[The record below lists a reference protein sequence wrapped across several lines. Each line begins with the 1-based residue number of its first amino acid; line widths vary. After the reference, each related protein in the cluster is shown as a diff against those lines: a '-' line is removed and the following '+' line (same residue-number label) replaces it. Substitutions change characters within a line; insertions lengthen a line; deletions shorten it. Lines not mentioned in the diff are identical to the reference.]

1 MKRPREKTIYMAVFS
16 ALLLVLY
23 LLLVLCATVP
33 NAAILKNLRKSGRF
47 FVNADNYAFTE
58 DGAYQN
64 ITDNYADQIWAN
76 IGWYMGFENPFRS
89 VLDTKYYDGEKY
101 PVTAGLYLAVT
112 EEQEA
117 NTSYTR
123 YCHGTAGLIRVLH
136 LFTDIHG
143 IRRIGMLCLILL
155 ILRTLRDLIIRGHWD
170 FGICLLAS
178 LLWVQVWN
186 LRLSVEYLPSFLI
199 CFGLCPA
206 FLRWEKRGDFFLNL
220 LAVISGTL
228 TAFFDF
234 LTTETVTIL
243 LPLILVIAIRSRECR
258 LGSPQKVM
266 KMLLSCGICW
276 VLAYL
281 GTFVVKW
288 AAVSLVTGENHFLAA
303 MESVDQRV
311 SGVVREGD
319 FNRAPGMLM
328 AIAANLTVLFEGTSR
343 IEYRQVLVYLMAI
356 AIMIAVVYR
365 LYRVQQKLRPG
376 TFFILMLGALVLLR
390 FGFLANHSYLHSFFT
405 YRALV
410 STILAVLSALAINL
424 RPVKKGR
431 GRSAWN

>member
-1 MKRPREKTIYMAVFS
+1 MKRYGPYILYGAVFS
-16 ALLLVLY
+16 GLLLLLY
-23 LLLVLCATVP
+23 LLLVFSAAIP
-33 NAAILKNLRKSGRF
+33 NSAILKQMVKSAVYISNEKPYVF
-47 FVNADNYAFTE
+47 SE
-58 DGAYQN
+58 DGQFQN
-64 ITDNYADQIWAN
+64 ITDNLADQMWLN
-76 IGWYMGFENPFRS
+76 IGWHMGSGSPFLS
-89 VLDTKYYDGEKY
+89 VLDTQYYDDLERG
-101 PVTAGLYLAVT
+101 PHMGLFLSVTRGY
-112 EEQEA
+112 EA
-117 NTSYTR
+117 NTDYTR
-123 YCHGTAGLIRVLH
+123 YWHGTAGLIRILH
-136 LFTDIHG
+136 QFTDLHG
-143 IRRIGMLCLILL
+143 IKIIGMLCLVLL
-155 ILRTLRDLIIRGHWD
+155 ILRTLHVLIAEGHWD
-170 FGICLLAS
+170 LGLCLLTS

-186 LRLSVEYLPSFLI
+186 LRLSVEYLPCFLI
-199 CFGLCPA
+199 CFALCPA
-206 FLRWEKRGDFFLNL
+206 FLRLERRGDFFLNL

-311 SGVVREGD
+311 GGVVREGD

-376 TFFILMLGALVLLR
+376 TFFILMLGSLVLLR

>member
-1 MKRPREKTIYMAVFS
+1 MKRYGPYILYGAVFS
-16 ALLLVLY
+16 GLLLLLY
-23 LLLVLCATVP
+23 LLLVFSAAIP
-33 NAAILKNLRKSGRF
+33 NSAILKQMVKSAVYISNEKPYVF
-47 FVNADNYAFTE
+47 SE
-58 DGAYQN
+58 DGQFQN
-64 ITDNYADQIWAN
+64 ITDNLADQMWLN
-76 IGWYMGFENPFRS
+76 IGWHMGSGSPFLS
-89 VLDTKYYDGEKY
+89 VLDTQYYDDLERG
-101 PVTAGLYLAVT
+101 PHMGLFLSVTRGY
-112 EEQEA
+112 EA
-117 NTSYTR
+117 NTDYTR
-123 YCHGTAGLIRVLH
+123 YWHGTAGLIRILH
-136 LFTDIHG
+136 QFTDLHG
-143 IRRIGMLCLILL
+143 IKIIGMLCLVLL
-155 ILRTLRDLIIRGHWD
+155 ILRTLHVLIAEGHWD
-170 FGICLLAS
+170 LGLCLLTS

-186 LRLSVEYLPSFLI
+186 LRLSVEYLPCFLI
-199 CFGLCPA
+199 CFALCPA
-206 FLRWEKRGDFFLNL
+206 FLRLERRGDFFLNL

-258 LGSPQKVM
+258 LGSPQKVV

-288 AAVSLVTGENHFLAA
+288 AAVSLATGENHFLAA

-311 SGVVREGD
+311 GGVVREGD

>member
-1 MKRPREKTIYMAVFS
+1 MKRYRPYILYGAVFS
-16 ALLLVLY
+16 GLLLLLY
-23 LLLVLCATVP
+23 LLLVFSAAIP
-33 NAAILKNLRKSGRF
+33 NSAILKQMVKSAVYISNEKPYVF
-47 FVNADNYAFTE
+47 SE
-58 DGAYQN
+58 DGQFQN
-64 ITDNYADQIWAN
+64 ITDNLADQMWLN
-76 IGWYMGFENPFRS
+76 IGWHMGSGSPFLS
-89 VLDTKYYDGEKY
+89 VLDTQYYDDLERG
-101 PVTAGLYLAVT
+101 PHMGLFLSVTRGY
-112 EEQEA
+112 EA
-117 NTSYTR
+117 NTDYTR
-123 YCHGTAGLIRVLH
+123 YWHGTAGLIRILH
-136 LFTDIHG
+136 QFTDLHG
-143 IRRIGMLCLILL
+143 IKIIGMLCLVLL
-155 ILRTLRDLIIRGHWD
+155 ILRTLHVLIAEGHWD
-170 FGICLLAS
+170 LGLCLLTS

-186 LRLSVEYLPSFLI
+186 LRLSVEYLPCFLI
-199 CFGLCPA
+199 CFALCPA
-206 FLRWEKRGDFFLNL
+206 FLRLERRGDFFLNL

-258 LGSPQKVM
+258 LGSPQKVV

-288 AAVSLVTGENHFLAA
+288 AAVSLATGENHFLAA
-303 MESVDQRV
+303 MKSVDQRV
-311 SGVVREGD
+311 SGVVKEGD

>member
-1 MKRPREKTIYMAVFS
+1 MKRPRKMIVYIAVFVT
-16 ALLLVLY
+16 LLLVMY
-23 LLLVLCATVP
+23 LLQVLWATVP
-33 NAAILKNLRKSGRF
+33 NDAIRKNMSKSGEYF
-47 FVNADNYAFTE
+47 LDEDLYAFAE
-58 DGAYQN
+58 DGVYQN
-64 ITDNYADQIWAN
+64 ITDNYADQIWTN
-76 IGWYMGFENPFRS
+76 IGWNLGFENPFRS
-89 VLDTKYYDGEKY
+89 VLDTKYYDGETY
-101 PVTAGLYLAVT
+101 PASAGLYLSLT
-112 EEQEA
+112 RDLDA
-117 NTSYTR
+117 NASYTR

-155 ILRTLRDLIIRGHWD
+155 ILRTLRELIIRGHWD
-170 FGICLLAS
+170 FGLCLLVS
-178 LLWVQVWN
+178 LLWVQFWN
-186 LRLSVEYLPSFLI
+186 LRLSVEYLPCFLI

-206 FLRWEKRGDFFLNL
+206 FLRLERRGDFFLNL
-220 LAVISGTL
+220 LAIVSGTL

-243 LPLILVIAIRSRECR
+243 LPLILVIATRSREYR

-266 KMLLSCGICW
+266 KMLLHCAICW

-311 SGVVREGD
+311 SGVVREGNL
-319 FNRAPGMLM
+319 NRAPGMLM

-343 IEYRQVLVYLMAI
+343 IEYRQVLVYLA
-356 AIMIAVVYR
+356 AVATLIIIVYR
-365 LYRVQQKLRPG
+365 LYRVRQKLRPG
-376 TFFILMLGALVLLR
+376 THFILMLGGVVLLR
-390 FGFLANHSYLHSFFT
+390 YGVLANHSYLHSFFT
-405 YRALV
+405 YRALA

-431 GRSAWN
+431 GRSSWN

>member
-1 MKRPREKTIYMAVFS
+1 MKRYGPYILYGAVFS
-16 ALLLVLY
+16 GLLLLLY
-23 LLLVLCATVP
+23 LLLVFSAAIP
-33 NAAILKNLRKSGRF
+33 NSAILKQMVKSAVYISNEKPYVF
-47 FVNADNYAFTE
+47 SE
-58 DGAYQN
+58 DGQFQN
-64 ITDNYADQIWAN
+64 ITDNLADQMWLN
-76 IGWYMGFENPFRS
+76 IGWHMGSGSPFLS
-89 VLDTKYYDGEKY
+89 VLDTQYYDDLERG
-101 PVTAGLYLAVT
+101 PHMGLFLSVTRGY
-112 EEQEA
+112 EA
-117 NTSYTR
+117 NTDYTR
-123 YCHGTAGLIRVLH
+123 YWHGTASLIRILH
-136 LFTDIHG
+136 QFTDLHG
-143 IRRIGMLCLILL
+143 IKIIGMLCLVLL
-155 ILRTLRDLIIRGHWD
+155 ILRTLHVLIAEGHWD
-170 FGICLLAS
+170 LGLCLLTS

-186 LRLSVEYLPSFLI
+186 LRLSVEYLPCFLI
-199 CFGLCPA
+199 CFALCPA
-206 FLRWEKRGDFFLNL
+206 FLRLERRGDFFLNL

-258 LGSPQKVM
+258 LGSPQKVV

-288 AAVSLVTGENHFLAA
+288 TAVSLVTGENHFLAA

-311 SGVVREGD
+311 GGVVREGD

>member
-1 MKRPREKTIYMAVFS
+1 
-16 ALLLVLY
+16 
-23 LLLVLCATVP
+23 
-33 NAAILKNLRKSGRF
+33 
-47 FVNADNYAFTE
+47 
-58 DGAYQN
+58 
-64 ITDNYADQIWAN
+64 
-76 IGWYMGFENPFRS
+76 
-89 VLDTKYYDGEKY
+89 
-101 PVTAGLYLAVT
+101 
-112 EEQEA
+112 
-117 NTSYTR
+117 
-123 YCHGTAGLIRVLH
+123 
-136 LFTDIHG
+136 
-143 IRRIGMLCLILL
+143 MLCLILL
-155 ILRTLRDLIIRGHWD
+155 ILRTLRELIIRGHWD
-170 FGICLLAS
+170 FGLCLLVS
-178 LLWVQVWN
+178 LLWVQFWN

-258 LGSPQKVM
+258 LGSPQKVV

-288 AAVSLVTGENHFLAA
+288 AAVSLASGENHFLAA

-311 SGVVREGD
+311 SGVVKEGD

>member
-1 MKRPREKTIYMAVFS
+1 MKRYGPYILYGAVFS
-16 ALLLVLY
+16 GLLLLLY
-23 LLLVLCATVP
+23 LLLVFSAAIP
-33 NAAILKNLRKSGRF
+33 NSAILKQMVKSAVYISNEKPYVF
-47 FVNADNYAFTE
+47 SE
-58 DGAYQN
+58 DGQFQN
-64 ITDNYADQIWAN
+64 ITDNLADQMWLN
-76 IGWYMGFENPFRS
+76 IGWHMGSGSPFLS
-89 VLDTKYYDGEKY
+89 VLDTQYYDDLERG
-101 PVTAGLYLAVT
+101 PHMGLFLSVTRGY
-112 EEQEA
+112 EA
-117 NTSYTR
+117 NTDYTR
-123 YCHGTAGLIRVLH
+123 YWHGTAGLIRILH
-136 LFTDIHG
+136 QFTDLHG
-143 IRRIGMLCLILL
+143 IKIIGMLCLALL
-155 ILRTLRDLIIRGHWD
+155 ILRTLHVLIAEGHWD
-170 FGICLLAS
+170 LGLCLLTS

-186 LRLSVEYLPSFLI
+186 LRLSVEYLPCFLI
-199 CFGLCPA
+199 CFALCPA
-206 FLRWEKRGDFFLNL
+206 FLRLERRGDFFLNL

-258 LGSPQKVM
+258 LGSPQKVV

-288 AAVSLVTGENHFLAA
+288 TAVSLVTGENHFLAA

-311 SGVVREGD
+311 SGVVKEGD

-376 TFFILMLGALVLLR
+376 TFFILMLGSLVLLR